1 MRRGFILVEV
11 SVAYII
17 LSLALV
23 TLIPVFILA
32 LRAAKNMEQITA
44 ATQLSSQLLEEISL
58 RKWDRGTPN
67 PPVYVQAP
75 APLGPDAGESAS
87 DKRTFDDI
95 DDFNGWTEPAPLDPV
110 MRPLPAFAAY
120 RRSVTV
126 RYVDSSLAPV
136 TGPTDYKQLTVCTS
150 TIKLKPSCVDTL
162 FTNR

>member
-11 SVAYII
+11 SVAYLV

-32 LRAAKNMEQITA
+32 LRSAKNMEQITA

-58 RKWDRGTPN
+58 GRWDRGTPN
-67 PPVYVQAP
+67 PPVYVQTP
-75 APLGPDAGESAS
+75 APLGVDAGESAA

-95 DDFNGWTEPAPLDPV
+95 DDFDGWTEPAPLDPV
-110 MRPLPAFAAY
+110 MRPLEGFSAY
-120 RRSVTV
+120 KRSVTV
-126 RYVDSSLAPV
+126 AYVDSSLAPV
-136 TGPTDYKQLTVCTS
+136 TGPTDYKHISVCTS
-150 TIKLKPSCVDTL
+150 TIKLKPSCVDTI